1 MNLNQILIVYAII
14 LVIVLALVGMATYWR
29 LK

>member
-14 LVIVLALVGMATYWR
+14 LVIILALIGMATYWR

>member
-29 LK
+29 IK